1 MKLLVVRHAIAQD
14 REDFA
19 EGDDAARP
27 LTPDGRKKMQRGAEG
42 LKDIVPEIDRLIS
55 SSLKRA
61 VETAE
66 IIARVYGDLKVQKV
80 PELAP
85 GTPLDS
91 VLTWLVGLPDKETVA
106 VVGHEPD
113 LSGMV
118 CALLANASEPFLEF
132 RKGGACLLEFTGGLA
147 PGTARLEWLL
157 EPKHLRRVGADRG

>member
-1 MKLLVVRHAIAQD
+1 MRLLVVRHAIAQD

-42 LKDIVPEIDRLIS
+42 LKEIVPEIDRLIS

-66 IIARVYGDLKVQKV
+66 IIARVYGDLKVQRI

-85 GTPLDS
+85 GTPLDG
-91 VLTWLVGLPDKETVA
+91 VLKWLADLPEGGTVA

-118 CALLANASEPFLEF
+118 CALLANAHEPFLEF
-132 RKGGACLLEFTGGLA
+132 RKGGAALLEFAGAVA
-147 PGTARLEWLL
+147 PGTARLDWLL
-157 EPKHLRRVGADRG
+157 EPKHLRRIGADRG

>member
-1 MKLLVVRHAIAQD
+1 MKLLVVRHAIAEN
-14 REDFA
+14 REDYA

-42 LKDIVPEIDRLIS
+42 LKEIVPEIDRLIS

-61 VETAE
+61 IETAE
-66 IIARVYGDLKVQKV
+66 IIAQVYGDLKVQRV

-85 GTPLDS
+85 GTPLDG
-91 VLTWLVGLPDKETVA
+91 VFKWLAELPERGTVA

-113 LSGMV
+113 LSSMV
-118 CALLANASEPFLEF
+118 CALLAGGHEPFFEF
-132 RKGGACLLEFTGGLA
+132 RKGGACFLEFAGAVA

-157 EPKHLRRVGADRG
+157 EPKQLRRIGADRG

>member
-1 MKLLVVRHAIAQD
+1 MKLLVVRHAIAEN

-42 LKDIVPEIDRLIS
+42 LKELVPQIDRLIS

-66 IIARVYGDLKVQKV
+66 IIARAYGDLKVQRV

-85 GTPLDS
+85 GTPLDG
-91 VLTWLVGLPDKETVA
+91 VLKWLAELPERDTVA

-113 LSGMV
+113 LSSMV
-118 CALLANASEPFLEF
+118 CALLASGHDPFFEF
-132 RKGGACLLEFTGGLA
+132 RKGGACLLEFAGAVA
-147 PGTARLEWLL
+147 PGSARLEWLL
-157 EPKHLRRVGADRG
+157 EPRHLRRIGADRG